1 VDLLVH
7 EERLGHGSRVCQPG
21 GLDDHAIELE
31 LALAAFLAEVSQD
44 PHEVA
49 ANGAAKAAVV
59 HLDDLFLLVLHEDL
73 VVDAG
78 LAELVLDDGD
88 LLAVL
93 LGEDAVEERRLPGP
107 EEAGEDGDGDE
118 VFFGESR
125 A

>member
-1 VDLLVH
+1 MKNVWAT
-7 EERLGHGSRVCQPG
+7 GPG
-21 GLDDHAIELE
+21 FANPVVSMITRSNLSLPWRR
-31 LALAAFLAEVSQD
+31 FLPRSPEDA
-44 PHEVA
+44 HEVA

-118 VFFGESR
+118 VFLGESR